1 MKRVIGLRKAM
12 RPIVYLAGRK
22 QKLVNMWEEGKV
34 GRDVPQ
40 MMLKIVRM
48 RCEQYGV

>member
-1 MKRVIGLRKAM
+1 MVEETLSPRDVVFVVEVG
-12 RPIVYLAGRK
+12 
-22 QKLVNMWEEGKV
+22 NMWEEGKV

>member
-1 MKRVIGLRKAM
+1 MSLGNPETL
-12 RPIVYLAGRK
+12 YLAN
-22 QKLVNMWEEGKV
+22 KLVNMWEEGKV

-40 MMLKIVRM
+40 MMIKIVRM